1 MLIMF
6 ICVVV
11 VEKMIFLSFWI
22 DMKLSLNSFSP
33 IFIGR
38 GNSLKNNEVNL
49 KLRNER
55 VVYLNV

>member
-22 DMKLSLNSFSP
+22 DMKLSLNSCSP
-33 IFIGR
+33 IFIVR